1 MSEKKQIKFYVSEEE
16 QLRLKKL
23 ASLRYMSVP
32 AYAKSVALGVQI
44 HQVEEIYVENKKL
57 DVSDRELLE
66 ELVER
71 EEKKGYIRV
80 DMEFNERL
88 IQFAKKKLSE

>member
-1 MSEKKQIKFYVSEEE
+1 MSEKKQIKFYVNEEE
-16 QLRLKKL
+16 QLRLKTL

-44 HQVEEIYVENKKL
+44 HQVEEIYIEKSLL
-57 DVSDRELLE
+57 DPSDRELLE
-66 ELVER
+66 ELVQR
-71 EEKKGYIRV
+71 EQKKGYIRV

-88 IQFAKKKLSE
+88 IQFAKKKLAE

>member
-44 HQVEEIYVENKKL
+44 NQVEEIYIEKRTL
-57 DVSDRELLE
+57 DTSDRELLE
-66 ELVER
+66 ELVQR
-71 EEKKGYIRV
+71 EQKKGYIRV
-80 DMEFNERL
+80 DMEFNDRL
-88 IQFAKKKLSE
+88 IQFAKKKLAE